1 MEEVF
6 TDVTGR
12 CPCRKRKEANDGT
25 VVTNRH
31 FHNTPGFKASNA
43 ITGNLIKAV
52 MEQAVKGSTGKTIN
66 RHRRGAWRR
75 RRRRKEEG
83 GWVGGWGGGRREG
96 ERKTR

>member
-1 MEEVF
+1 M
-6 TDVTGR
+6 
-12 CPCRKRKEANDGT
+12 
-25 VVTNRH
+25 VTNRH

-75 RRRRKEEG
+75 RKEEG
-83 GWVGGWGGGRREG
+83 GWGGGGGGIGKEREKPG
-96 ERKTR
+96 KSLREVQRLPTCQDSKQNPNSNE